1 MELDDLKAAWQA
13 LDQKLTLNNHLLLET
28 RRQLACGK
36 ARSALRPLFIGQI
49 IQVVCGTALALALP
63 GLWFP
68 YAATPHFLVCGI
80 LVQVYAAMLIAL
92 PARELALLGRID
104 YSAPVLAIQR
114 ELAGLR
120 AARIQHSVLYGLTGC
135 FIWVPLLLLIFRAL
149 GADLLV
155 HKPSVF
161 HWFLASAAVPLIIV
175 LAAMQL
181 SRLPGW
187 ERFRRG
193 MHDGAAGASL
203 TKTEKLLAEIAD
215 FEQQ

>member
-1 MELDDLKAAWQA
+1 MLCVSPFFCLPC
-13 LDQKLTLNNHLLLET
+13 LPS
-28 RRQLACGK
+28 GSSSSSVS
-36 ARSALRPLFIGQI
+36 SALNHG
-49 IQVVCGTALALALP
+49 
-63 GLWFP
+63 
-68 YAATPHFLVCGI
+68 
-80 LVQVYAAMLIAL
+80 
-92 PARELALLGRID
+92 
-104 YSAPVLAIQR
+104 
-114 ELAGLR
+114 
-120 AARIQHSVLYGLTGC
+120 TGC
-135 FIWVPLLLLIFRAL
+135 FIWVPLLLLVFRAL